1 MSGQL
6 EAIKKASFFIE
17 KKNYNE
23 AKKILLEFAENNK
36 NTKLDIK
43 FFFTMYLVSSGLK
56 DIKNSKRYLEKC
68 LKIDDENHIAQNN
81 LANIYLKEGNLIKA
95 EKFYLKALNLNK
107 NQLLAIVNLAILYQD
122 IGKLDVSK
130 KFYLRDYLKDTQVI
144 NQQLRKE

>member
-68 LKIDDENHIAQNN
+68 LKIDDENHIALNN

-95 EKFYLKALNLNK
+95 EKFYLKALNYMSLLNH
-107 NQLLAIVNLAILYQD
+107 LLID
-122 IGKLDVSK
+122 
-130 KFYLRDYLKDTQVI
+130 
-144 NQQLRKE
+144 E